1 MQKKHIGSGENMI
14 VNAIS
19 LLLTYF
25 YIDRQL
31 FTIAFKDIANLHFH
45 MIPNFIMK

>member
-1 MQKKHIGSGENMI
+1 MI

-25 YIDRQL
+25 YIERQL
-31 FTIAFKDIANLHFH
+31 FTIAFKNITNLHFH
-45 MIPNFIMK
+45 VIPNFIIK

>member
-1 MQKKHIGSGENMI
+1 MI

-25 YIDRQL
+25 YIERQL
-31 FTIAFKDIANLHFH
+31 FTIVFKNITNLHFLV
-45 MIPNFIMK
+45 IPNFIIK

>member
-1 MQKKHIGSGENMI
+1 MQKKHIGNSENMI

-25 YIDRQL
+25 YIECQL
-31 FTIAFKDIANLHFH
+31 FSIAFKNITNLHFH